1 MTSPLAG
8 SLARQIGHALK
19 PLMLPLTLRRTTQG
33 AYDPITDTY
42 ATVTTDYGC
51 SGYVDAYSRDYEA
64 KNLALP
70 SDRKVVILAT
80 SLAVTPDLADHLVI
94 DGEVFTVHHI
104 TRDPAAA
111 TWTLQA
117 RK

>member
-1 MTSPLAG
+1 MTSPLSG
-8 SLARQIGHALK
+8 SLARQVGKALK

-42 ATVTTDYGC
+42 ATTTTDYGC

-80 SLAVTPDLADHLVI
+80 SLAVAPDLTDNLI
-94 DGEVFTVHHI
+94 LDDGTYTVHHI

-117 RK
+117 RR